1 MKEFKTNEIRNIA
14 LIGAA
19 KSGKTTL
26 AENMLF
32 EGKVINRKGSTEE
45 KNTVSDYRQIEM
57 ERQIS
62 VHATIMNT
70 VINDRKINILD
81 APGFTDFSG
90 DIVSCLSAADTA
102 VLTVNAQ
109 SGVEATT
116 ENAWRQAARTNK
128 PVVFFLNQLDHSN
141 ANFDNAIR
149 SLKEYFGDKVT
160 PIQYPVST
168 GEDFNAVIDLI
179 LMKMLVFKNGNGA
192 PEIQDIPAAEMDKAE
207 EMHNSLIE
215 HAAEGEEALMEKF
228 FEEMTLNEE
237 DMERG
242 IRMGIINREMF
253 PVICGAAK
261 RGVGV
266 YRLCE
271 FLINACPSPADVPA
285 IKAENGTE
293 FHNSNDDPTA
303 LQIFKVTTEQNL
315 GDVAWMR
322 LYGGTLTKSQDL
334 VNPRTG
340 NKERI
345 SQLLSFRGKN
355 REEVEKVNAGDII
368 CTIKLKDGRVGDT
381 LVDAKVAE
389 AAFAPIPFPEPI
401 FQIAIKAANSQ
412 EDEKLG
418 GILNDMHK
426 TDPTVIAGMSR
437 ELRQNILQCQG
448 EYHLNTLKWYF
459 DNVYK
464 IGVEFSTPKVPYRET
479 ITKSAKADYRHKK
492 QSGGSGQFGEVHLIV
507 EPYYDGMPD
516 PTSYKFGNQE
526 FKINAKSKEEVDL
539 EWGGKLVFINSV
551 VGGAIDTRFM
561 PAILKG
567 IMSRMEQGPLT
578 GSYARDVR
586 VIVYDGKMHP
596 VDSNELSFMLAGRHA
611 FSDAFKEAGPK
622 LLEPIYDVEVFVPG
636 DKMGDVMSDLQ
647 GRRGMIIGSES
658 ESGYEKLIAKVPL
671 KSLSSYSTTLSS
683 ITGGRASFIMKFASY
698 ELVPTDIQQKLM
710 KEFEEQSKDED

>member
-62 VHATIMNT
+62 VHATMMNT
-70 VINDRKINILD
+70 IINDRKINILD

-192 PEIQDIPAAEMDKAE
+192 PEVQDIPAAEMGKAE

-242 IRMGIINREMF
+242 IRLGIINREMF

-261 RGVGV
+261 RGIGV

-322 LYGGTLTKSQDL
+322 VYGGTLSKSQDL

-389 AAFAPIPFPEPI
+389 AAFPPIPFPEPI
-401 FQIAIKAANSQ
+401 FQVAIKAANSQ

-459 DNVYK
+459 DNVHK
-464 IGVEFSTPKVPYRET
+464 IAVEISTPKVPYRET

-492 QSGGSGQFGEVHLIV
+492 QSGGSGQFGEVHMMLA
-507 EPYYDGMPD
+507 PYFEGYTD
-516 PTSYKFGNQE
+516 PEEFAVRDKQE
-526 FKINAKSKEEVDL
+526 YEL
-539 EWGGKLVFINSV
+539 PWGGKLIFANCV
-551 VGGAIDTRFM
+551 VGGAIDARFM

-567 IMSRMEQGPLT
+567 INERLEQGPLT
-578 GSYARDVR
+578 GSYARD
-586 VIVYDGKMHP
+586 IICYIYDGKMHP
-596 VDSNELSFMLAGRHA
+596 VDSNEMAFKIAGRMA
-611 FSDAFKEAGPK
+611 FSMAFKNAGPK
-622 LLEPIYDVEVFVPG
+622 IMEPIYDLDVRMPA
-636 DKMGDVMSDLQ
+636 DLMGAVMTDLQ
-647 GRRGMIIGSES
+647 GRRGIVMGMDSDH
-658 ESGYEKLIAKVPL
+658 GYQTIHAKVPFAEMDR
-671 KSLSSYSTTLSS
+671 YSTTLSS
-683 ITGGRASFIMKFASY
+683 LTSGRGTFTMKYAEYAQVPADVQNRLLKEY
-698 ELVPTDIQQKLM
+698 EESQK
-710 KEFEEQSKDED
+710 EEE

>member
-26 AENMLF
+26 AENMLY

-57 ERQIS
+57 DRQIS
-62 VHATIMNT
+62 VHATMMNT
-70 VINDRKINILD
+70 VINDKKINILD
-81 APGFTDFSG
+81 APGFSDFSG

-109 SGVEATT
+109 AGVEATT
-116 ENAWRQAARTNK
+116 ENAWRHTVTTKK

-149 SLKEYFGDKVT
+149 ELKEYFGDKVT
-160 PIQYPVST
+160 PIQYPVAT

-192 PEIQDIPAAEMDKAE
+192 PEIQDIPAAEMGKAE
-207 EMHNSLIE
+207 ELHSSLIE

-228 FEEMTLNEE
+228 FEEMTLSEE

-242 IRMGIINREMF
+242 IRLGIINREMF

-266 YRLCE
+266 TRLMD
-271 FLINACPSPADVPA
+271 FLINACPSPADMPA
-285 IKAENGTE
+285 VKANNGQE

-303 LQIFKVTTEQNL
+303 LFIFKVTTEQNL

-322 LYGGTLTKSQDL
+322 VYGGTLSKSQDL

-345 SQLLSFRGKN
+345 SQLLAFRGKN

-381 LVDAKVAE
+381 LVDAKIAE
-389 AAFAPIPFPEPI
+389 TAFAPIPFPEPI
-401 FQIAIKAANSQ
+401 FQIAIKAVNSQ

-492 QSGGSGQFGEVHLIV
+492 QSGGSGQFGEVHLWLA
-507 EPYYDGMPD
+507 PYYEGYTD
-516 PTSYKFGNQE
+516 P
-526 FKINAKSKEEVDL
+526 EELAVRTKDEYEL
-539 EWGGKLVFINSV
+539 PWGGKLIFANCV
-551 VGGAIDTRFM
+551 VGGAIDARFM

-567 IMSRMEQGPLT
+567 INERLEQGPLT
-578 GSYARDVR
+578 GSYARD
-586 VIVYDGKMHP
+586 IICYVYDGKMHP
-596 VDSNELSFMLAGRHA
+596 VDSNEMAFKIAGRMA
-611 FSDAFKEAGPK
+611 FSMAFKNAGPK
-622 LLEPIYDVEVFVPG
+622 IMEPIYDLDVRMPA
-636 DKMGDVMSDLQ
+636 DLMGAVMTDLQ
-647 GRRGMIIGSES
+647 GRRGIVMGMDSDH
-658 ESGYEKLIAKVPL
+658 GYQTIHAKVPFAEMDR
-671 KSLSSYSTTLSS
+671 YSTTLSS
-683 ITGGRASFIMKFASY
+683 LTSGRGTFKMKYAEYAQVPADVQQRLLKEY
-698 ELVPTDIQQKLM
+698 EESQ
-710 KEFEEQSKDED
+710 KDEE

>member
-26 AENMLF
+26 AENMLY

-57 ERQIS
+57 DRQIS
-62 VHATIMNT
+62 VHATMMNT
-70 VINDRKINILD
+70 VINDKKINILD
-81 APGFTDFSG
+81 APGFSDFSG

-109 SGVEATT
+109 AGVEATT
-116 ENAWRQAARTNK
+116 ENAWRHTVTTKK

-149 SLKEYFGDKVT
+149 ELKEYFGDKVT
-160 PIQYPVST
+160 PIQYPVAT

-192 PEIQDIPAAEMDKAE
+192 PEIQDIPAAEMGKAE
-207 EMHNSLIE
+207 ELHSSLIE

-228 FEEMTLNEE
+228 FEEMTLSEE

-242 IRMGIINREMF
+242 IRLGIINREMF

-293 FHNSNDDPTA
+293 FHNSNDEPTA

-322 LYGGTLTKSQDL
+322 VYGGTLSKSQDL

-345 SQLLSFRGKN
+345 SQLLAFRGKN

-381 LVDAKVAE
+381 LVDAKIAE
-389 AAFAPIPFPEPI
+389 TAFAPIPFPEPI
-401 FQIAIKAANSQ
+401 FQIAIKAVNSQ

-492 QSGGSGQFGEVHLIV
+492 QSGGSGQFGEV
-507 EPYYDGMPD
+507 
-516 PTSYKFGNQE
+516 
-526 FKINAKSKEEVDL
+526 
-539 EWGGKLVFINSV
+539 
-551 VGGAIDTRFM
+551 
-561 PAILKG
+561 
-567 IMSRMEQGPLT
+567 
-578 GSYARDVR
+578 
-586 VIVYDGKMHP
+586 
-596 VDSNELSFMLAGRHA
+596 
-611 FSDAFKEAGPK
+611 
-622 LLEPIYDVEVFVPG
+622 
-636 DKMGDVMSDLQ
+636 
-647 GRRGMIIGSES
+647 
-658 ESGYEKLIAKVPL
+658 
-671 KSLSSYSTTLSS
+671 
-683 ITGGRASFIMKFASY
+683 
-698 ELVPTDIQQKLM
+698 
-710 KEFEEQSKDED
+710 

>member
-26 AENMLF
+26 AENMLY

-57 ERQIS
+57 DRQIS
-62 VHATIMNT
+62 VHATMMNT

-81 APGFTDFSG
+81 APGFSDFSG

-109 SGVEATT
+109 AGVEATT
-116 ENAWRQAARTNK
+116 ENAWRHTVTTHK

-149 SLKEYFGDKVT
+149 EMKEYFGDKVT

-192 PEIQDIPAAEMDKAE
+192 PEIQDIPAAEMAKAE
-207 EMHNSLIE
+207 DLHNSLIE

-228 FEEMTLNEE
+228 FEEMTLSEE

-242 IRMGIINREMF
+242 IRLGIINREMF

-293 FHNSNDDPTA
+293 FHNSIDEPTA

-322 LYGGTLTKSQDL
+322 VYGGTLSKSQDL

-345 SQLLSFRGKN
+345 SQLLAFRGKN

-381 LVDAKVAE
+381 LVDAKIAE
-389 AAFAPIPFPEPI
+389 TAFPAIPFPEPI
-401 FQIAIKAANSQ
+401 FQIAIKAVNSQ

-492 QSGGSGQFGEVHLIV
+492 QSGGSGQFGEVHLWLA
-507 EPYYDGMPD
+507 PYYEGYTD
-516 PTSYKFGNQE
+516 P
-526 FKINAKSKEEVDL
+526 EELAVRTKDEYEL
-539 EWGGKLVFINSV
+539 PWGGKLIFANCV
-551 VGGAIDTRFM
+551 VGGAIDARFM

-567 IMSRMEQGPLT
+567 INERLEQGPLT
-578 GSYARDVR
+578 GSYARD
-586 VIVYDGKMHP
+586 IICYVYDGKMHP
-596 VDSNELSFMLAGRHA
+596 VDSNEMAFKIAGRMA
-611 FSDAFKEAGPK
+611 FSMAFKNAGPK
-622 LLEPIYDVEVFVPG
+622 IMEPIYDLDVRMPA
-636 DKMGDVMSDLQ
+636 DLMGAVMTDLQ
-647 GRRGMIIGSES
+647 GRRGIVMGMDSDH
-658 ESGYEKLIAKVPL
+658 GYQTIHAKVPFAEMDR
-671 KSLSSYSTTLSS
+671 YSTTLSS
-683 ITGGRASFIMKFASY
+683 LTSGRGTFKMKYAEYAQVPADVQQRLLKEY
-698 ELVPTDIQQKLM
+698 EESQK
-710 KEFEEQSKDED
+710 EEE

>member
-57 ERQIS
+57 DRQIS
-62 VHATIMNT
+62 VHATMMYTI
-70 VINDRKINILD
+70 VNDKKINILD
-81 APGFTDFSG
+81 APGFSDFSG
-90 DIVSCLSAADTA
+90 DIISCLSAADTA

-109 SGVEATT
+109 AGVEATT
-116 ENAWRQAARTNK
+116 ENAWRHTVTTNK

-149 SLKEYFGDKVT
+149 NLKEYFGDKVT
-160 PIQYPVST
+160 PIQYPVTT

-207 EMHNSLIE
+207 ELHNSLIE

-228 FEEMTLNEE
+228 FEEMTLSEE

-242 IRMGIINREMF
+242 IRLGIINREMF

-261 RGVGV
+261 RGIGV
-266 YRLCE
+266 NRLCE

-285 IKAENGTE
+285 VKAVNGTE

-322 LYGGTLTKSQDL
+322 VYGGTLSKSQDL

-345 SQLLSFRGKN
+345 SQLLMFRGKN
-355 REEVEKVNAGDII
+355 REEIEKVNAGDII

-381 LVDAKVAE
+381 LVDAKIAE
-389 AAFAPIPFPEPI
+389 TAFPAIPFPEPI
-401 FQIAIKAANSQ
+401 FQVAIKAANSQ

-464 IGVEFSTPKVPYRET
+464 IAVEISTPKVPYRET

-492 QSGGSGQFGEVHLIV
+492 QSGGSGQFGEVHLWLQ
-507 EPYYDGMPD
+507 PYYEGYTD
-516 PTSYKFGNQE
+516 P
-526 FKINAKSKEEVDL
+526 EELAVRTKDEYEL
-539 EWGGKLVFINSV
+539 PWGGKLIFANCV
-551 VGGAIDTRFM
+551 VGGAIDARFM

-567 IMSRMEQGPLT
+567 INERLEQGPLT
-578 GSYARDVR
+578 GSYARDIIVY
-586 VIVYDGKMHP
+586 VYDGKMHP
-596 VDSNELSFMLAGRHA
+596 VDSNEMAFKIAGRMA
-611 FSDAFKEAGPK
+611 FSMAFKNAGPK
-622 LLEPIYDVEVFVPG
+622 IMEPIYDLDVRMPA
-636 DKMGDVMSDLQ
+636 DLMGAVMTDLQ
-647 GRRGMIIGSES
+647 GRRGIVMGMDSDH
-658 ESGYEKLIAKVPL
+658 GYQTIHAKVPFAEMDR
-671 KSLSSYSTTLSS
+671 YSTTLSS
-683 ITGGRASFIMKFASY
+683 LTSGRGTFTMKYAEYAQVPADVQNRLLKEY
-698 ELVPTDIQQKLM
+698 EESQK
-710 KEFEEQSKDED
+710 EEE

>member
-26 AENMLF
+26 AENMLY

-62 VHATIMNT
+62 VHATMMNT

-90 DIVSCLSAADTA
+90 DIVSCLTAADTA

-242 IRMGIINREMF
+242 IRLGIINREMF

-322 LYGGTLTKSQDL
+322 VYGGTLTKSQDL

-345 SQLLSFRGKN
+345 SQLLMFRGKN

-389 AAFAPIPFPEPI
+389 AVFPPIPFPEPI
-401 FQIAIKAANSQ
+401 FQVAIKAANSQ

-459 DNVYK
+459 DNVHK
-464 IGVEFSTPKVPYRET
+464 IAVEISTPKVPYRET

-492 QSGGSGQFGEVHLIV
+492 QSGGSGQFGEVHLWLA
-507 EPYYDGMPD
+507 PYFEGYTD
-516 PTSYKFGNQE
+516 PEELAVRDKQE
-526 FKINAKSKEEVDL
+526 YEL
-539 EWGGKLVFINSV
+539 PWGGKLIFANCV
-551 VGGAIDTRFM
+551 VGGAIDARFM

-567 IMSRMEQGPLT
+567 INERLEQGPLT
-578 GSYARDVR
+578 GSYARDIIVY
-586 VIVYDGKMHP
+586 VYDGKMHP
-596 VDSNELSFMLAGRHA
+596 VDSNEMAFKIAGRMA
-611 FSDAFKEAGPK
+611 FSMAFKNAGPK
-622 LLEPIYDVEVFVPG
+622 IMEPIYDLDVRMPA
-636 DKMGDVMSDLQ
+636 DLMGAVMTDLQ
-647 GRRGMIIGSES
+647 GRRGIVMGMDSDH
-658 ESGYEKLIAKVPL
+658 GYQTIHAKVPFAEMDR
-671 KSLSSYSTTLSS
+671 YSTTLSS
-683 ITGGRASFIMKFASY
+683 LTSGRGTFTMKYAEYAQVPADVQNRLLKEY
-698 ELVPTDIQQKLM
+698 EESQK
-710 KEFEEQSKDED
+710 EEE

>member
-32 EGKVINRKGSTEE
+32 EGKLINRKGSTEE
-45 KNTVSDYRQIEM
+45 KNTVSDYRPIEM

-62 VHATIMNT
+62 VHATMMYTI
-70 VINDRKINILD
+70 INDKKINILD
-81 APGFTDFSG
+81 APGFSDFSG
-90 DIVSCLSAADTA
+90 DIVSCLNAADTA

-109 SGVEATT
+109 AGVEATT
-116 ENAWRQAARTNK
+116 ENAWRHAERTQK
-128 PVVFFLNQLDHSN
+128 PVVFFMNQLDHSN

-149 SLKEYFGDKVT
+149 NLKEYFGDKVT

-192 PEIQDIPAAEMDKAE
+192 PEIQDIPAAEMAKAE
-207 EMHNSLIE
+207 EMHNNLIE

-228 FEEMTLNEE
+228 FEEMTLSEE

-242 IRMGIINREMF
+242 IRLGIINREMF

-261 RGVGV
+261 RGIGV

-271 FLINACPSPADVPA
+271 FLINACPSPADMPA
-285 IKAENGTE
+285 IKANNGQE

-303 LQIFKVTTEQNL
+303 LFIFKVTTEQNL

-322 LYGGTLTKSQDL
+322 VYGGTISKSQDL

-345 SQLLSFRGKN
+345 SQLLMFRGKN

-389 AAFAPIPFPEPI
+389 AAFPPIPFPEPI

-459 DNVYK
+459 DNVHK
-464 IGVEFSTPKVPYRET
+464 IAVEFSTPKVPYRET

-492 QSGGSGQFGEVHLIV
+492 QSGGSGQFGEVHLWLA
-507 EPYYDGMPD
+507 PYFEGYTD
-516 PTSYKFGNQE
+516 P
-526 FKINAKSKEEVDL
+526 EELAVRTKDEYEL
-539 EWGGKLVFINSV
+539 PWGGKLIFANCV
-551 VGGAIDTRFM
+551 VGGAIDARFM

-567 IMSRMEQGPLT
+567 INERLEQGPLT
-578 GSYARDVR
+578 GSYARDIIVY
-586 VIVYDGKMHP
+586 VYDGKMHP
-596 VDSNELSFMLAGRHA
+596 VDSNEMAFKIAGRMA
-611 FSDAFKEAGPK
+611 FSMAFKNAGPK
-622 LLEPIYDVEVFVPG
+622 IMEPIYDLDVRMPA
-636 DKMGDVMSDLQ
+636 DLMGAVMTDLQ
-647 GRRGMIIGSES
+647 GRRGIVMGMDSDH
-658 ESGYEKLIAKVPL
+658 GYQTIHAKVPFAEMDR
-671 KSLSSYSTTLSS
+671 YSTTLSS
-683 ITGGRASFIMKFASY
+683 LTSGRGTFTMKYAEYAQVPADVQNRLLKEY
-698 ELVPTDIQQKLM
+698 EESQK
-710 KEFEEQSKDED
+710 EEE

>member
-45 KNTVSDYRQIEM
+45 KNTVSDYRPIEM

-70 VINDRKINILD
+70 IVNDRKINILD

-102 VLTVNAQ
+102 VLTINAQ

-149 SLKEYFGDKVT
+149 SMKEYFGDKVT

-242 IRMGIINREMF
+242 IRLGIINREMF

-266 YRLCE
+266 NRLCE

-322 LYGGTLTKSQDL
+322 VYGGTLSKSQDL

-381 LVDAKVAE
+381 LVDAKVAD

-401 FQIAIKAANSQ
+401 FQVAIKAANSQ

-459 DNVYK
+459 DNVHK
-464 IGVEFSTPKVPYRET
+464 IAVEISTPKVPYRET

-492 QSGGSGQFGEVHLIV
+492 QSGGSGQFGEVHLWLA
-507 EPYYDGMPD
+507 PYFEGYTD
-516 PTSYKFGNQE
+516 PEELAVRDKQE
-526 FKINAKSKEEVDL
+526 YEL
-539 EWGGKLVFINSV
+539 PWGGKLIFANCV
-551 VGGAIDTRFM
+551 VGGAIDARFM

-567 IMSRMEQGPLT
+567 INERLEQGPLT
-578 GSYARDVR
+578 GSYARDIIVY
-586 VIVYDGKMHP
+586 VYDGKMHP
-596 VDSNELSFMLAGRHA
+596 VDSNEMAFKIAGRMA
-611 FSDAFKEAGPK
+611 FSMAFKNAGPK
-622 LLEPIYDVEVFVPG
+622 IMEPIYDLDVRMPA
-636 DKMGDVMSDLQ
+636 DLMGAVMTDLQ
-647 GRRGMIIGSES
+647 GRRGIVMGMDSDH
-658 ESGYEKLIAKVPL
+658 GYQTIHAKVPFAEMDR
-671 KSLSSYSTTLSS
+671 YSTTLSS
-683 ITGGRASFIMKFASY
+683 LTSGRGTFTMKYAEYAQVPADVQNRLLKEY
-698 ELVPTDIQQKLM
+698 EESQK
-710 KEFEEQSKDED
+710 EEE

>member
-45 KNTVSDYRQIEM
+45 KNTVSDYRPIEM

-62 VHATIMNT
+62 VHAAMMYTI
-70 VINDRKINILD
+70 INDKKINILD
-81 APGFTDFSG
+81 APGFSDFSG

-109 SGVEATT
+109 AGVEATT
-116 ENAWRQAARTNK
+116 ENAWRHTVTTKK
-128 PVVFFLNQLDHSN
+128 PVVFFMNQLDHSN

-149 SLKEYFGDKVT
+149 NLKEYFGDKVT

-192 PEIQDIPAAEMDKAE
+192 PEIQDIPAAEMAKAE
-207 EMHNSLIE
+207 ELHSNLIE
-215 HAAEGEEALMEKF
+215 HAAEGDEALMEKF
-228 FEEMTLNEE
+228 FEEMTLSEE
-237 DMERG
+237 DMEKG
-242 IRMGIINREMF
+242 IRLGIMNRDMF

-271 FLINACPSPADVPA
+271 FLINACPSPADLPA

-322 LYGGTLTKSQDL
+322 VYGGTLTKSQDL

-345 SQLLSFRGKN
+345 SQLLVFKGKN

-401 FQIAIKAANSQ
+401 FQIAIKATNSQ

-464 IGVEFSTPKVPYRET
+464 IGVELSTPKVPYRET

-492 QSGGSGQFGEVHLIV
+492 QSGGSGQFGEVHLWLQ
-507 EPYYDGMPD
+507 PYYEGYTD
-516 PTSYKFGNQE
+516 PEELAVRT
-526 FKINAKSKEEVDL
+526 KEEYEL
-539 EWGGKLVFINSV
+539 PWGGKLIFANCV
-551 VGGAIDTRFM
+551 VGGAIDARFM

-567 IMSRMEQGPLT
+567 INERLEQGPLT
-578 GSYARDVR
+578 GSYARDIIVY
-586 VIVYDGKMHP
+586 VYDGKMHP
-596 VDSNELSFMLAGRHA
+596 VDSNEMAFKIAGRMA
-611 FSDAFKEAGPK
+611 FSMAFKNAGPK
-622 LLEPIYDVEVFVPG
+622 IMEPIYDLDVRMPA
-636 DKMGDVMSDLQ
+636 DLMGAVMTDLT
-647 GRRGMIIGSES
+647 GRRGIVMGMDSDHNYQTIH
-658 ESGYEKLIAKVPL
+658 AKVPFAEMDR
-671 KSLSSYSTTLSS
+671 YSTTLSS
-683 ITGGRASFIMKFASY
+683 LTSGRGTFTMKYAEYAQVPADVQQRLLKEY
-698 ELVPTDIQQKLM
+698 EESQK
-710 KEFEEQSKDED
+710 EEE

>member
-45 KNTVSDYRQIEM
+45 KNTVSDYRAIEM

-160 PIQYPVST
+160 PIQYPVAT

-322 LYGGTLTKSQDL
+322 VYGGTLSKSQDL

-381 LVDAKVAE
+381 LVDAKVAD

-464 IGVEFSTPKVPYRET
+464 IAVEFSTPKVPYRET

-492 QSGGSGQFGEVHLIV
+492 QSGGSGQFGEVHLWLT
-507 EPYYDGMPD
+507 PYFEGYTD
-516 PTSYKFGNQE
+516 PEELAVRDKQE
-526 FKINAKSKEEVDL
+526 YEL
-539 EWGGKLVFINSV
+539 PWGGKLIFANCV
-551 VGGAIDTRFM
+551 VGGAIDARFM

-567 IMSRMEQGPLT
+567 INERLEQGPLT
-578 GSYARDVR
+578 GSYARDIIVY
-586 VIVYDGKMHP
+586 VYDGKMHP
-596 VDSNELSFMLAGRHA
+596 VDSNEMAFKIAGRMA
-611 FSDAFKEAGPK
+611 FSMAFKNAGPK
-622 LLEPIYDVEVFVPG
+622 IMEPIYDLDVRMPA
-636 DKMGDVMSDLQ
+636 DLMGAVMTDLQ
-647 GRRGMIIGSES
+647 GRRGIVMGMDSDH
-658 ESGYEKLIAKVPL
+658 GYQTIHAKVPFAEMDR
-671 KSLSSYSTTLSS
+671 YSTTLSS
-683 ITGGRASFIMKFASY
+683 LTSGRGTFTMKYAEYAQVPADVQQRLLKEY
-698 ELVPTDIQQKLM
+698 EESQK
-710 KEFEEQSKDED
+710 EEE

>member
-62 VHATIMNT
+62 VHATMMNT

-322 LYGGTLTKSQDL
+322 VYGGTLSKSQDL

-345 SQLLSFRGKN
+345 SQLLMFRGKN

-368 CTIKLKDGRVGDT
+368 CTIKLKDGRVGDS
-381 LVDAKVAE
+381 LVDAKVAD
-389 AAFAPIPFPEPI
+389 AAFPPIPFPEPI

-459 DNVYK
+459 DNVHK
-464 IGVEFSTPKVPYRET
+464 IAVEFSTPKVPYRET

-492 QSGGSGQFGEVHLIV
+492 QSGGSGQFGEVHLWLA
-507 EPYYDGMPD
+507 PYYEGYTD
-516 PTSYKFGNQE
+516 P
-526 FKINAKSKEEVDL
+526 EELAVRTKDEYEL
-539 EWGGKLVFINSV
+539 PWGGKLIFANCV
-551 VGGAIDTRFM
+551 VGGAIDARFM

-567 IMSRMEQGPLT
+567 INERLEQGPLT
-578 GSYARDVR
+578 GSYARDIIVY
-586 VIVYDGKMHP
+586 VYDGKMHP
-596 VDSNELSFMLAGRHA
+596 VDSNEMAFKIAGRMA
-611 FSDAFKEAGPK
+611 FSMAFKNAGPK
-622 LLEPIYDVEVFVPG
+622 IMEPIYDLDVRMPA
-636 DKMGDVMSDLQ
+636 DLMGAVMTDLQ
-647 GRRGMIIGSES
+647 GRRGIVMGMDSDH
-658 ESGYEKLIAKVPL
+658 GYQTIHAKVPFAEMDR
-671 KSLSSYSTTLSS
+671 YSTTLSS
-683 ITGGRASFIMKFASY
+683 LTSGRGTFTMKYAEYAQVPADVQQRLLKEY
-698 ELVPTDIQQKLM
+698 EESQK
-710 KEFEEQSKDED
+710 EEE